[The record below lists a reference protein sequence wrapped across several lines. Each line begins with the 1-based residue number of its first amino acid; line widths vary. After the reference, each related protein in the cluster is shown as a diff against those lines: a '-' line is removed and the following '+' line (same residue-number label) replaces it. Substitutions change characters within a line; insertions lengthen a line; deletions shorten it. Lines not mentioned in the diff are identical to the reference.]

1 MNSLL
6 PTAGINIKVVS
17 RYNDQSAMIRAKI
30 SVFIF
35 SVLLIFHCCNGKYL
49 LVETEDGGGA
59 DSMTDEGESSG
70 MGSSEED
77 PRENKAVNRKDNCDF
92 CEPDTPGVYG
102 YGIG

>member
-6 PTAGINIKVVS
+6 PAAGFNIKVVS
-17 RYNDQSAMIRAKI
+17 RYTDQSAMTRAKI

-49 LVETEDGGGA
+49 LVETEDGGHEAITG
-59 DSMTDEGESSG
+59 EGYSSG